1 MTHRSLVGKHV
12 GPLVG
17 WTLFVWVTRIRNIW
31 TDEDLSTAAQLG
43 RTLLTGTFL
52 VFAFAAA
59 ARMWGER
66 DGETRTATVW
76 LVFAFAGWS
85 IAFWLVRAVQ
95 IGFADH
101 DVSFKVVHAVL
112 GVVSIALSVLAVRR
126 RG

>member
-1 MTHRSLVGKHV
+1 MTHRSLVGKYV
-12 GPLVG
+12 APLVG

-31 TDEDLSTAAQLG
+31 TDADLSSAAQVG
-43 RTLLTGTFL
+43 RTLWTGTFL
-52 VFAFAAA
+52 VFAFATA

-76 LVFAFAGWS
+76 LVVAFAGWS
-85 IAFWLVRAVQ
+85 ISFWIVRAVQ
-95 IGFADH
+95 IGYSGH
-101 DVSFKVVHAVL
+101 EVSFKIVHAVL

>member
-1 MTHRSLVGKHV
+1 MA
-12 GPLVG
+12 PLVG

-31 TDEDLSTAAQLG
+31 TDADLSSAAQVG
-43 RTLLTGTFL
+43 RTLWTGTFL
-52 VFAFAAA
+52 VFAFATA

-76 LVFAFAGWS
+76 LVVAFAGWS
-85 IAFWLVRAVQ
+85 ISFWIVRAVQ
-95 IGFADH
+95 IGYSGH
-101 DVSFKVVHAVL
+101 EVSFKIVHAVL